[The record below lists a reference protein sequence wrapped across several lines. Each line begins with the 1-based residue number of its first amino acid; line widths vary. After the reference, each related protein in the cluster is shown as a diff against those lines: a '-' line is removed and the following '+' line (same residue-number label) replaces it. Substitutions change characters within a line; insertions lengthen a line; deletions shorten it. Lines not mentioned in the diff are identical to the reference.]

1 LCTFRQRAKMF
12 EKIEVE
18 SKLIPAGKSKAQ
30 RIKSEIRIDPLT
42 GRTSRITASRG
53 NDTPIDF
60 DDPPYRE
67 HVRNSEKTCPFCY
80 ERLEK
85 TTPTFPKEITPEGRF
100 VYNNSILF
108 PNLNPYGRYSAVATF
123 SPTHFIE
130 IGSFDPDMYVDTF
143 TNSISYLNAVFTHDE
158 EVTASAVTQNYLPSS
173 GGTLIH
179 PHLQINAFV
188 NPTNYLKELEV
199 SSRNYFIN
207 ESSSYWDRLI
217 EEETERG
224 ERLISI
230 RDGLVWLTPFAPR
243 GFLEVW
249 AVSQD
254 LADIRDMQASL
265 LRSLAE
271 GIIAVQRYYKDK
283 GKNSFNLAAY
293 SIPKASLSYRL
304 LIRMMA
310 RTNYV
315 PWERNDRS
323 YFEVMLGEAAT
334 DEFPERIA
342 QDVKKFFQEG

>member
-1 LCTFRQRAKMF
+1 MF

-18 SKLIPAGKSKAQ
+18 SKLVPTGKSKAK
-30 RIKSEIRIDPLT
+30 RIKTEIRIDPLT

-60 DDPPYRE
+60 DVPPYRD
-67 HVRNSEKTCPFCY
+67 HVRNSEKVCPFCY

-85 TTPTFPKEITPEGRF
+85 TTPTFPKDITPEGRF
-100 VYNNSILF
+100 TYNNSILF

-130 IGSFDPDMYVDTF
+130 IGSFDPDMYVDAF
-143 TNSISYLNAVFTHDE
+143 TNSVSYLNTVFNHDE
-158 EVTASAVTQNYLPSS
+158 ELTASAVTQNYLPST

-179 PHLQINAFV
+179 PHLQINAFA
-188 NPTNYLKELEV
+188 NPTNYMKELEV
-199 SSRNYFIN
+199 SSKNYFIN
-207 ESSSYWDRLI
+207 ESSSYWNRLI
-217 EEETERG
+217 EMETDRD

-230 RDGLVWLTPFAPR
+230 QDGLIWITPFAPQ

-249 AVSQD
+249 AVSLD
-254 LADIRDMQASL
+254 HADIRNLQKSV
-265 LRSLAE
+265 LRVLAE
-271 GIIAVQRYYKDK
+271 GIVAVQKYYRSR
-283 GKNSFNLAAY
+283 GKNSFNLAVY

-304 LIRMMA
+304 LLRMVA
-310 RTNYV
+310 RANYV
-315 PWERNDRS
+315 PYERNDRS